1 MQTVEPEAKPARK
14 ARRAPSEMT
23 ANDMIAVMEPGIR
36 YTVKQLATR
45 LCIPAQDADLLA
57 VLAVQGRSVRRM
69 QTKGGPVFW
78 VPGEREL
85 AAEAR
90 HLARCAPMSGTL
102 RNYESANSQFRDL
115 CMLTRRS

>member
-1 MQTVEPEAKPARK
+1 MQTAESAVKPAKK
-14 ARRAPSEMT
+14 ARRSSSEMT
-23 ANDMIAVMEPGIR
+23 ANDLIAAMEPGVR

-45 LCIPAQDADLLA
+45 LNTSLQDVDPL
-57 VLAVQGRSVRRM
+57 VFVAVQGRSVRRM

-90 HLARCAPMSGTL
+90 HLSRCAPMSGTL
-102 RNYESANSQFRDL
+102 SNYESGISQFRDL
-115 CMLTRRS
+115 CMLTRRG